1 MADQERRQII
11 PFRKMWGNAS
21 AIISHY
27 QKVWWIDVS
36 LLLAFIGIIFGI
48 FNLSHEW
55 TGVYRSKV
63 EIDLSPWALPKYTF
77 YSLCRGLIAYALSL
91 VFTLAYGYWAAKDH
105 VAEKVLIPLL
115 DIAQS
120 IPVLGILP
128 GLLIA
133 MVALFPHNNVGL
145 ELAAIISIFTGQ
157 VWNMTFSFYQS
168 LRSIPLYLQEA
179 AAVYRFN
186 WLQKALKLEIPFSAI
201 GLIWNSMMS
210 MAGGWFFLTV
220 CESFQFKDK
229 DFRLPGLGS
238 YMSYAD
244 EHKDGWAKLYGIIA
258 MVLMIVLLDQLLW
271 RPLVVWGQKFR
282 VEEGGAEEGMNS
294 WFLDLIHRSRIIQ
307 FFVRLFIPRVPTE
320 APAPGPAGAPAL
332 PKPAQ
337 ALPAL
342 PRGRGFRE
350 RLAKTVSL
358 VIFLGLLVS
367 MGAGIYFLVKLFS
380 KVSWDQ
386 WMMILEEAGLTLGRV
401 LLAVG
406 LSLIWTIPV
415 GLKIGFSP
423 RLSRIAQPFIQI
435 AASFPSPMLFSYV
448 LLVMKFLGVSLGW
461 GSIALML
468 LGAQW
473 YILFNVV
480 AGAMAIPSDLLEAAR
495 MYNITGWQKFTK
507 VYMPGIFPYL
517 VTGMVTAA
525 GGTWN
530 ASIVAEIVTDAGQT
544 LTTFGLGSQISI
556 SAGNEDYPMLA
567 ASVMVLSLMVVGFNR
582 LVWKRLYRLAEEK
595 YSLSK

>member
-1 MADQERRQII
+1 MEIKKLLDIPPTQI
-11 PFRKMWGNAS
+11 KKAWGHAT
-21 AIISHY
+21 AFITRY
-27 QKVWWIDVS
+27 QKFWWVDAA
-36 LLLAFIGIIFGI
+36 LLLSLIGLIFGM
-48 FNLSHEW
+48 LKVAGEW
-55 TGVYRSKV
+55 TGVHR
-63 EIDLSPWALPKYTF
+63 EAFDIDLSPWALPKYTF
-77 YSLCRGLIAYALSL
+77 FSLCRGLIAYGLSL
-91 VFTLAYGYWAAKDH
+91 IFTFAYGYWAAKDH

-120 IPVLGILP
+120 VPVLGILP
-128 GLLIA
+128 GLLLA
-133 MVALFPHNNVGL
+133 MVALFPNSNIGL

-168 LRSIPLYLQEA
+168 IRAIPQYLLEA

-186 WLQKALKLEIPFSAI
+186 WWQKALKLEIPFSAI

-244 EHKDGWAKLYGIIA
+244 EHHDGWAKLYGIIA
-258 MVLMIVLLDQLLW
+258 MILMIVLLDQLLW

-282 VEEGGAEEGMNS
+282 VEEGGAEEGMSS
-294 WFLDLIHRSRIIQ
+294 WFLDLIRRSQIIK
-307 FFVRLFIPRVPTE
+307 FVQKLF
-320 APAPGPAGAPAL
+320 L
-332 PKPAQ
+332 PKPATE
-337 ALPAL
+337 AMAASSAPATSVPSL
-342 PRGRGFRE
+342 KTEPGGRAARE
-350 RLAKTVSL
+350 KLAKTVSVVAFIAL
-358 VIFLGLLVS
+358 LGI
-367 MGAGIYFLVKLFS
+367 MIYGVVEVVLLFS
-380 KVSWDQ
+380 RVTGSQ
-386 WMMILEEAGLTLGRV
+386 WVTIFEEAGVTLCRV

-406 LSLIWTIPV
+406 ISLLWTVPV

-423 RLSRIAQPFIQI
+423 RLSRIAQPFIQV

-448 LLVMKFLGVSLGW
+448 IILMKLFGITIGW

-495 MYNITGWQKFTK
+495 MYGFTGWQKFTK
-507 VYMPGIFPYL
+507 VYLPGIFPYL
-517 VTGMVTAA
+517 VTGMVTSA

-530 ASIVAEIVTDAGQT
+530 ASIVAEYVQDGPNT
-544 LTTFGLGSQISI
+544 LAAFGLGSQIFI
-556 SAGNEDYPMLA
+556 SAGKEDYPMLA
-567 ASVMVLSLMVVGFNR
+567 ASVVVLSLMVVGFNR
-582 LVWKRLYRLAEEK
+582 LVWKRLYHLAEEK